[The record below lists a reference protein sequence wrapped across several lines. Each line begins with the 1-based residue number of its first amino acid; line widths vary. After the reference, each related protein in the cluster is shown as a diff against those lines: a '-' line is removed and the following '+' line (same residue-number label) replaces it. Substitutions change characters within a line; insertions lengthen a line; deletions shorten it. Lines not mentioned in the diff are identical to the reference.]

1 MQDKWEDNTYVV
13 VDQPAK
19 NTPVFTVQREEG
31 GRLKTLHRNI
41 LFLLSQELHCSQKV
55 EVSNSD
61 VEDNCED
68 ILDSS
73 DHETDHD
80 EKQEYVGPVTRS
92 EQELKIKQIC

>member
-19 NTPVFTVQREEG
+19 NTPVFTVQKEG
-31 GRLKTLHRNI
+31 GRLKTLHRNM
-41 LFLLSQELHCSQKV
+41 LFPLSQELQCEDSSQKV

-61 VEDNCED
+61 MEDNCED

-73 DHETDHD
+73 DHET
-80 EKQEYVGPVTRS
+80 GP
-92 EQELKIKQIC
+92 